1 MNKATA
7 PRFPCL
13 AGLRGETAYSLA
25 FEFPRFTSRNKPDA
39 FRIRKYRPK
48 GNEKNTP
55 PAHPAPSILPR
66 GLSPIFLPEQDPP
79 KPHGRNPL
87 NALGIKAIL
96 PRNFKH
102 QCAMPLQGTLLP
114 FPNNSAML
122 PTPLPTM
129 KILANDTKRTT
140 IMTIVFFTQ
149 IDHQTHYRSRFRDL
163 SLRLNFRF
171 FTL

>member
-13 AGLRGETAYSLA
+13 TGQRGETAYSLA

-79 KPHGRNPL
+79 KPHGRNPH
-87 NALGIKAIL
+87 NASGIKAIPPPEFQESMRHAIARHSL
-96 PRNFKH
+96 AFPEQFRNDSDTFAYNENIG
-102 QCAMPLQGTLLP
+102 QC
-114 FPNNSAML
+114 
-122 PTPLPTM
+122 
-129 KILANDTKRTT
+129 
-140 IMTIVFFTQ
+140 
-149 IDHQTHYRSRFRDL
+149 H
-163 SLRLNFRF
+163 
-171 FTL
+171 